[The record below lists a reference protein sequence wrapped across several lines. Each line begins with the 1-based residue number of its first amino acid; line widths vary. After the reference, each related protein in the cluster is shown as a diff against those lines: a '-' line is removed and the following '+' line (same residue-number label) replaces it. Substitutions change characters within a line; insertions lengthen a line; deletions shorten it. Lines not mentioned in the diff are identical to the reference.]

1 MACEASGGLL
11 ELGHDRE
18 PDRALGDPDHEH
30 PQGLVWVVGPSCSG
44 GPSSS
49 NIARELREDV
59 WPLDAVVPAHH
70 IQHFSHHHEVL
81 VERGLDVTIARA

>member
-30 PQGLVWVVGPSCSG
+30 PQGLVWVLGPSCSG
-44 GPSSS
+44 RPSSS
-49 NIARELREDV
+49 NIAVSLEKMSGRWMPWYRHTTSSISAITMRF
-59 WPLDAVVPAHH
+59 WWSAG
-70 IQHFSHHHEVL
+70 S
-81 VERGLDVTIARA
+81 T